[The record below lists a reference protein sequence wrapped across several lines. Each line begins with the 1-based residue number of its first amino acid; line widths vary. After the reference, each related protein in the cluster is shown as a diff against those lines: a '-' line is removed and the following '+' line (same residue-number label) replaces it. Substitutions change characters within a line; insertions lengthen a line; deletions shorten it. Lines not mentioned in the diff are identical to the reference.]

1 MTREQNIKIYNK
13 LVNFLFEV
21 DCFFSNTGA
30 RYEYGEEIR
39 EFEKAGVKL
48 RQAIEKKI

>member
-1 MTREQNIKIYNK
+1 MTREQKIKIYNK

-30 RYEYGEEIR
+30 RNEYRKEID
-39 EFEKAGVKL
+39 EFERAGVKL
-48 RQAIEKKI
+48 RQAIEKEI